1 MTNSTRQVGARN
13 GRYKVICTEKVEPGR
28 CEFFDLLAD
37 PLEEVPLGEARAR
50 RQCHHLGTIAT
61 GLALLPA
68 GQRDRHGILPRKT
81 EHPCVMSRIGLR
93 IACLAACW
101 LIPAGAAFTA
111 APELAP
117 LLHAKDQ
124 LALLK
129 SDDPKLARN
138 KKHVFDFWRIV
149 YEAGHMDRAAEF
161 MAPEYIQHNPN
172 VESGRDAFVRT
183 MSAARP
189 KRPVL
194 PVSNF
199 PIISIVAERDIVM
212 VMWAR
217 KVRDRGNPELIY
229 EMTWLDAFR
238 IDEKSGLIAEH
249 WDSSE
254 RWDSSGRPPGAE
266 FFP

>member
-1 MTNSTRQVGARN
+1 MRAMQTGGIMRSHAVLAILVLAAGPAIAQVSGPPVN
-13 GRYKVICTEKVEPGR
+13 VTTTPTGKP
-28 CEFFDLLAD
+28 LAS
-37 PLEEVPLGEARAR
+37 
-50 RQCHHLGTIAT
+50 
-61 GLALLPA
+61 
-68 GQRDRHGILPRKT
+68 LPR
-81 EHPCVMSRIGLR
+81 
-93 IACLAACW
+93 AA
-101 LIPAGAAFTA
+101 
-111 APELAP
+111 
-117 LLHAKDQ
+117 DQ

-138 KKHVFDFWRIV
+138 KQHVFDFWRIV
-149 YEAGHMDRAAEF
+149 YEAGHMERAAEF

-183 MSAARP
+183 LGAARP

-194 PVSNF
+194 SVSNF
-199 PIISIVAERDIVM
+199 PIIAIVAERDIVM

-217 KVRDRGNPELIY
+217 KVRDRVNPELIY

-238 IDEKSGLIAEH
+238 VDEKTGLIAEH

-254 RWDSSGRPPGAE
+254 RWDASGRPPGAE